1 MIVESHAAGS
11 VYGLPVAALPVWV
24 KLTAQAALAS
34 IPGEAFPA
42 FKIKSLEILTGGKY
56 VYFWEKYRNFRAAA
70 S

>member
-34 IPGEAFPA
+34 IPGAAFSA
-42 FKIKSLEILTGGKY
+42 FKIKSLEIFNRRQICIYL
-56 VYFWEKYRNFRAAA
+56 EKI
-70 S
+70 